1 MQKEIIERIN
11 ELSAR
16 IIALTK
22 KIDAILALLEEV
34 SQ

>member
-1 MQKEIIERIN
+1 MEKEIMEKIN

-22 KIDAILALLEEV
+22 IDALAALM
-34 SQ
+34 QGD

>member
-1 MQKEIIERIN
+1 MEKEIMEKIN

-22 KIDAILALLEEV
+22 KIDALAALM
-34 SQ
+34 QGD